1 MARVYP
7 SRKPKEV
14 VGVTLRIREELRRR
28 IESSAKRSDV
38 SLNAEIERRLQSSFE
53 LQNTA
58 SLIRV
63 LVGGEVTADLL
74 GAIARVFDLGG
85 TWTKHREG
93 SDAANARREATY
105 IALIIIFTELLSTPE
120 HLLDPSLASKPIAA
134 LRRGGG
140 RIGEE
145 ITEYEG
151 FILAQHVLN
160 KMKHE
165 YITMFTT
172 SDKKETERDLLTFP
186 NLRGAK
192 T

>member
-1 MARVYP
+1 MARIYP
-7 SRKPKEV
+7 PRKPKEV

-28 IESSAKRSDV
+28 IEFSAKKNDV

-85 TWTKHREG
+85 TWTKHREA
-93 SDAANARREATY
+93 SEAAKLRREAAY
-105 IALIIIFTELLSTPE
+105 VALIIVFTELLSTPE
-120 HLLDPSLASKPIAA
+120 HLLDPSLASQPIAV
-134 LRRGGG
+134 LRGEGIIEGISRG
-140 RIGEE
+140 
-145 ITEYEG
+145 EG
-151 FILAQHVLN
+151 FILATSVLN
-160 KMKHE
+160 RMKHE
-165 YITMFTT
+165 YFTMFTT
-172 SDKKETERDLLTFP
+172 SKKKESERELLTFP

-192 T
+192 K

>member
-1 MARVYP
+1 MARIYP
-7 SRKPKEV
+7 PRKPKEV

-28 IESSAKRSDV
+28 IEFSAKKNHV
-38 SLNAEIERRLQSSFE
+38 SLNAEIERRLHSSFE

-85 TWTKHREG
+85 TWMKYREG
-93 SDAANARREATY
+93 SEAAKARREAAY
-105 IALIIIFTELLSTPE
+105 VALIIVFTELLSTPE
-120 HLLDPSLASKPIAA
+120 HVLDPSLASKPISA
-134 LRRGGG
+134 LRRGGE
-140 RIGEE
+140 IGEISE
-145 ITEYEG
+145 WEG
-151 FILAQHVLN
+151 FVLAQHVLN

-165 YITMFTT
+165 YMTMFTT
-172 SDKKETERDLLTFP
+172 SDKKESERDLLTFP